1 MVAVEFWGGLGVIGG
16 SKIMI
21 EDGGHRVLLD
31 IGLDIPSGRD
41 PFRRPVPPRPGRELS
56 DRLRMGVAPRIPGLF
71 DPAALAADALGPVRG
86 PGPAGGAAGSGWP
99 ALAAALAEP
108 AGETAVFVSHP
119 HIDHVGLAG
128 FLREDVA
135 VHAHTDAV
143 DLLGAL
149 SATGQGLTHG
159 DPAWRR
165 LTDGQRTKVGPMEVE
180 CVAVDHD
187 VPGASGYLVRTS
199 AGVLAFTG
207 DIRFHGH
214 HPERSWGFVERAA
227 ECQVLVTE
235 GTTLGWDPS
244 DRPRDETDVRRDF
257 TALVERT
264 PGLMLLSCYPRDL
277 ERVRTFLGIAAAAGR
292 SVLWTEQTAAL
303 LRLLG
308 VDEVLSSA
316 DVPAGE
322 LHAAPGS
329 YVVAPDPDDLAALL
343 DLPVGDGYPAP
354 VFVHA
359 NGEPLGPFEPRW
371 EPFTDWLSAL
381 GIPLRQIGCSGHAG
395 QDHLHLMLE
404 RMRPSTVFPIHTTAP
419 LRLHPPTGTSRVVA
433 EYAARYDF
441 AGRAR

>member
-1 MVAVEFWGGLGVIGG
+1 MVAIEFWGGLGVIGG

-41 PFRRPVPPRPGRELS
+41 PFRLPVRLRPGRELA
-56 DRLRMGVAPRIPGLF
+56 DRLRMNAAPRIPGLF
-71 DPAALAADALGPVRG
+71 DPETLLNRAAPSGPSARRLGE
-86 PGPAGGAAGSGWP
+86 
-99 ALAAALAEP
+99 LAEP

-128 FLREDVA
+128 FLRQDVA

-143 DLLGAL
+143 DLLEAL

-165 LTDGQRTKVGPMEVE
+165 LTDGQRTQVGPMEVE

-199 AGVLAFTG
+199 AGTLAFTG

-214 HPERSWGFVERAA
+214 HPERAWEFVDRAA
-227 ECQVLVTE
+227 GCEVLATE
-235 GTTLGWDPS
+235 GTTLGWDMR
-244 DRPRDETDVRRDF
+244 DGVRDEGDVQRDF
-257 TALVERT
+257 TAILEAT
-264 PGLMLLSCYPRDL
+264 PGLVLLSLYPRDL
-277 ERVRTFLGIAAAAGR
+277 DRVRAFLGIAAAAGR
-292 SVLWTEQTAAL
+292 RVVWPGPTAAF

-308 VDEVLSSA
+308 VEDVLAADEVPWE
-316 DVPAGE
+316 DV
-322 LHAAPGS
+322 HAAPAE
-329 YVVAPDPDDLAALL
+329 YVVLPDPDDLPSLL
-343 DLPVGDGYPAP
+343 DLPVGEGCPAS

-381 GIPLRQIGCSGHAG
+381 GIQLRQIGCSGHAS
-395 QDHLHLMLE
+395 QDHLHTMLE
-404 RMRPSTVFPIHTTAP
+404 RMRPHTVFPIHTTAP
-419 LRLHPPTGTSRVVA
+419 SRLHPPTGTSRVVA
-433 EYAARYDF
+433 RYATRYDF
-441 AGRAR
+441 AGGAL

>member
-1 MVAVEFWGGLGVIGG
+1 MVAIEFWGGLGVIGG

-41 PFRRPVPPRPGRELS
+41 PFRLPVRTRPGRELA
-56 DRLRMGVAPRIPGLF
+56 DRLRMNAAPRIPGLF
-71 DPAALAADALGPVRG
+71 DPDALSGLSGPLTG
-86 PGPAGGAAGSGWP
+86 
-99 ALAAALAEP
+99 ALAEP

-128 FLREDVA
+128 FLRPEVG

-143 DLLGAL
+143 DLLEAL

-165 LTDGQRTKVGPMEVE
+165 LIDGQRTQVGPMEVE

-199 AGVLAFTG
+199 AGTLAFTG

-214 HPERSWGFVERAA
+214 HPERSWDFVSRAA
-227 ECQVLVTE
+227 GCELLATE
-235 GTTLGWDPS
+235 GTTLGWDMS
-244 DRPRDETDVRRDF
+244 GGVRTEGDVQRDF
-257 TALVERT
+257 TEVLEST
-264 PGLMLLSCYPRDL
+264 PGLVLLSVYPRDL
-277 ERVRTFLGIAAAAGR
+277 ERVRAFLGIAGAAGR
-292 SVLWTEQTAAL
+292 RIVWPEPTAAF

-308 VDEVLSSA
+308 VADVLSPVEA
-316 DVPAGE
+316 PWTDI
-322 LHAAPGS
+322 HAAPAE
-329 YVVAPDPDDLAALL
+329 YVVVPDPNDLPSLL
-343 DLPVGDGYPAP
+343 DLPVGEGCPTS

-381 GIPLRQIGCSGHAG
+381 GIRLRQIGCSGHAS
-395 QDHLHLMLE
+395 QDHLHTMLE
-404 RMRPSTVFPIHTTAP
+404 RMRPATVFPIHTTAP
-419 LRLHPPTGTSRVVA
+419 TRLHPPTGTRRVIA
-433 EYAARYDF
+433 EYATRYNF
-441 AGRAR
+441 AGGAL